1 MRVHILAK
9 ELNVPSKL
17 ILDKCKAE
25 GLEGVVKNHM
35 STLTA
40 GLEATIREWF
50 SEGEHATAVERS
62 APVDLEKVRVK
73 PRRKA
78 AASAGGDEH
87 DTDQAAT
94 AVAEAAE
101 SETDEVEAPPAK
113 EVAPAAAA
121 AAPEVVERPA
131 AVAPAAAAAAAAAA
145 EPEPVAEPAPTA
157 EAPTV
162 EKGEVASQPASAPAE
177 AVESPG
183 GPDLVSPAGPQNVP
197 KPLKLKG
204 PRVVRYEAPEPDQL
218 QPRRPAPPSPGT
230 GLRRPG
236 GPPGPGG
243 DSPGPDRRPV
253 DPRTA
258 KKQRVNPR
266 RVAASLRVAG
276 ERLAEWGDR
285 DLAERRERLAGA
297 TGRKIHRRRQPGA
310 AGSPA
315 APDRKSVARLHEPVR
330 LKEFCSET
338 GSNFMQCFKI
348 LKDQH
353 NILANIN
360 MVLPTE
366 TAQLLAIALEVEVEI
381 VPARTQLDQIKDEVT
396 ARDRKNLIQRPP
408 VVAMLGH
415 VDHGKTSLLDAIR
428 SAEVASGEDG
438 GITQHIGAYHVVGEH
453 GPVTFLD
460 TPGHEAFS
468 AMRARGANLTDV
480 VVLVIAADD
489 GVMPQTIEAMN
500 HAKAAG
506 VTIVVA
512 LNKIDL
518 GEQNVLKIYGQLA
531 EHELAPTEWGGHV
544 DVLKTSAS
552 TGQGIKELVDH
563 LADLSAL
570 MELKADPSVPAVGV
584 VVEAQ
589 TKQGVGPV
597 ATVLVQEGTLRVGD
611 VVVCGNAFGKVRALV
626 NDRGQRLDEAGP
638 AVPVEVWGL
647 DDVPVSSDGLY
658 VVENMQRAKTIAAEM
673 KQSRIASG
681 RQASRKILSLE
692 DMFKRRDAGEVPEL
706 NVIVKADVDGSVE
719 TLKQTLSQLPS
730 DEVRLVIRHAGVG
743 PVNDSDVLLASA
755 CEGIVVAYRVE
766 TPAGVRRLAERH
778 GVEVRPYRVV
788 YDVTDD
794 IKKALE
800 GLLTPDEVI
809 ESRGIAQVREVFR
822 ITRLGVVAGCYVTE
836 GVIHRSHLAKLVRDG
851 VVVREGCK
859 LDSLRRF
866 KDDVKEVRAGMECG
880 IRLEGFD
887 DVHAGDVIEVYEVV
901 KVART
906 L

>member
-1 MRVHILAK
+1 MER
-9 ELNVPSKL
+9 
-17 ILDKCKAE
+17 AE
-25 GLEGVVKNHM
+25 P
-35 STLTA
+35 TA
-40 GLEATIREWF
+40 P
-50 SEGEHATAVERS
+50 
-62 APVDLEKVRVK
+62 APT
-73 PRRKA
+73 
-78 AASAGGDEH
+78 S
-87 DTDQAAT
+87 
-94 AVAEAAE
+94 
-101 SETDEVEAPPAK
+101 
-113 EVAPAAAA
+113 APAA
-121 AAPEVVERPA
+121 
-131 AVAPAAAAAAAAAA
+131 
-145 EPEPVAEPAPTA
+145 
-157 EAPTV
+157 
-162 EKGEVASQPASAPAE
+162 G
-177 AVESPG
+177 VESP
-183 GPDLVSPAGPQNVP
+183 DAQALISPAGPQNVP

-204 PRVVRYEAPEPDQL
+204 PRVVRYEAPEPDQM

-236 GPPGPGG
+236 TGPSGPG
-243 DSPGPDRRPV
+243 DAPGPDRKPV

-266 RVAASLRVAG
+266 RVAANLKVAG

-297 TGRKIHRRRQPGA
+297 TGRKIHRRRQPGQPGGPA
-310 AGSPA
+310 SPE
-315 APDRKSVARLHEPVR
+315 RKTIARVHEPVR

-360 MVLPTE
+360 MVLPTD
-366 TAQLLAIALEVEVEI
+366 TAQLLALELGVEVEI
-381 VPARTQLDQIKDEVT
+381 VPARTQLDTLKDEVA
-396 ARDRKNLIQRPP
+396 ARERKGLVQRPP

-438 GITQHIGAYHVVGEH
+438 GITQHIGAYHVVGAH

-500 HAKAAG
+500 HAKAAN

-518 GEQNVLKIYGQLA
+518 GEQNVLKIYGQLS

-570 MELKADPSVPAVGV
+570 MDLKADPSVPAVGV

-611 VVVCGNAFGKVRALV
+611 MVVCGNAFGKVRALV
-626 NDRGQRLDEAGP
+626 NDRGQRLESAGP

-647 DDVPVSSDGLY
+647 DDVPVSSDGLF
-658 VVENMQRAKTIAAEM
+658 VVENMQRAKTISAEM
-673 KQSRIASG
+673 KQTRIASG

-719 TLKQTLSQLPS
+719 TLKQTLGQLPS

-800 GLLTPDEVI
+800 GLLTPDEII

-836 GVIHRSHLAKLVRDG
+836 GVIHRSHVAKLIRDG
-851 VVVREGCK
+851 VVVRDGSK
-859 LDSLRRF
+859 LESLRRF